1 MQEVAPVPPRD
12 EPKPLKYR
20 RIADD
25 LRSGIARGEYRPGGA
40 LPGENDLMARYQVA
54 RMTVRQ
60 ALAELQR
67 EGLAVARRGSG
78 VYVSAGAATALPSP
92 PGPDVVGQ
100 AEGLAEGQAEPHTE
114 GDAEG
119 DTACDVAHGAPAAAP
134 ARTLVAVFAGETARH
149 LLTFGAACGFRAV
162 LVEPDGERAAEARAW
177 ADVVSSAAD
186 AALDAACDVV
196 VTDHH
201 RDELGLVLRDALAA
215 TTRWIGVMGNPRH
228 PAPHREQLAALG
240 VPRKQIDRVH
250 RPIGLN
256 IGSRTPAEIAISTLA
271 GLIADRNGRPGG
283 FRF

>member
-1 MQEVAPVPPRD
+1 MAAQD

-20 RIADD
+20 RIAED
-25 LRSGIARGEYRPGGA
+25 LRSGIARGEYTPGGA
-40 LPGENDLMARYQVA
+40 LPGENDLMARYKVA

-78 VYVSAGAATALPSP
+78 VYVSAGAAASVPALASTA
-92 PGPDVVGQ
+92 PD
-100 AEGLAEGQAEPHTE
+100 ASCA
-114 GDAEG
+114 
-119 DTACDVAHGAPAAAP
+119 VAHGAPGEAP
-134 ARTLVAVFAGETARH
+134 TRTLVVVFAGETARH
-149 LLTFGAACGFRAV
+149 LISFGTACDFRAV
-162 LVEPDGERAAEARAW
+162 LVEPDPARAEEALPW
-177 ADVVSSAAD
+177 APGLVTSVGAAG
-186 AALDAACDVV
+186 LDGGCDVV

-201 RDELGLVLRDALAA
+201 REELGLVLRDALAG

-228 PAPHREQLAALG
+228 PGPHRELLHALG
-240 VPRKQIDRVH
+240 VPRRQIDRVH

-271 GLIADRNGRPGG
+271 GLIADRNARPGG

>member
-1 MQEVAPVPPRD
+1 MSSPD

-25 LRSGIARGEYRPGGA
+25 LRSGIARGEYSPGRA
-40 LPGENDLMARYQVA
+40 LPGENDLMARYKVA

-78 VYVSAGAATALPSP
+78 VYVSAEAATVQRTPDSP
-92 PGPDVVGQ
+92 DPC
-100 AEGLAEGQAEPHTE
+100 A
-114 GDAEG
+114 
-119 DTACDVAHGAPAAAP
+119 VAHGAPAEAP
-134 ARTLVAVFAGETARH
+134 VRTLVAVFAGETARH
-149 LLTFGAACGFRAV
+149 LLAFGSECGFRAL
-162 LVEPDGERAAEARAW
+162 LVEPDADRAAAAQAW
-177 ADVVSSAAD
+177 APGVVASVAA
-186 AALDAACDVV
+186 AGLDAGCDVV

-201 RDELGLVLRDALAA
+201 REELGPVLRDALAG
-215 TTRWIGVMGNPRH
+215 TTRWIGVLGNPRH

-240 VPRKQIDRVH
+240 VPKKQIERVH

-256 IGSRTPAEIAISTLA
+256 IGSRTPAEIAISVLA
-271 GLIADRNGRPGG
+271 GLIADRNARPGG

>member
-1 MQEVAPVPPRD
+1 MAARD

-25 LRSGIARGEYRPGGA
+25 LRSGIARGEYSPGGA

-78 VYVSAGAATALPSP
+78 VYVSATASLPDAAPSAA
-92 PGPDVVGQ
+92 D
-100 AEGLAEGQAEPHTE
+100 L
-114 GDAEG
+114 DA
-119 DTACDVAHGAPAAAP
+119 ACAVAHGAPAEASV
-134 ARTLVAVFAGETARH
+134 RTLVAVFAGETARH
-149 LLTFGAACGFRAV
+149 LLAFGAECGYRPQ
-162 LVEPDGERAAEARAW
+162 LVEPDPARAEAARAW
-177 ADVVSSAAD
+177 APDVVASVAD
-186 AALDAACDVV
+186 AALGDGTDVV

-201 RDELGLVLRDALAA
+201 REELGLVLRDALAG

-228 PAPHREQLAALG
+228 PGPHRELLAALG
-240 VPRKQIDRVH
+240 VPKKQIDRVH

-271 GLIADRNGRPGG
+271 GLIADRNARPGG

>member
-1 MQEVAPVPPRD
+1 MLELTLEVAPMAARD

-25 LRSGIARGEYRPGGA
+25 LRTGIARGEYTPGGA
-40 LPGENDLMARYQVA
+40 LPGENDLMARYKVA

-78 VYVSAGAATALPSP
+78 VYVSAGAAASLP
-92 PGPDVVGQ
+92 
-100 AEGLAEGQAEPHTE
+100 AGLAT
-114 GDAEG
+114 DAN
-119 DTACDVAHGAPAAAP
+119 CDVAHGASSTAEAP
-134 ARTLVAVFAGETARH
+134 AKTLVVVFAGETARH
-149 LLTFGAACGFRAV
+149 LLEFGAACGFRAV
-162 LVEPDGERAAEARAW
+162 LVEPDPARAEDARAW
-177 ADVVSSAAD
+177 APDLVTSVVEAG
-186 AALDAACDVV
+186 LDEGCDVV

-201 RDELGLVLRDALAA
+201 RDELGVVLRDALAG
-215 TTRWIGVMGNPRH
+215 TTRWVGVMGNPRH
-228 PAPHREQLAALG
+228 PGPHRELLHALG
-240 VPRKQIDRVH
+240 VPRRQIDRVH

-271 GLIADRNGRPGG
+271 GLIADRNARPGG

>member
-1 MQEVAPVPPRD
+1 MASRD

-25 LRSGIARGEYRPGGA
+25 LRSGIARGDYTPGGA
-40 LPGENDLMARYQVA
+40 LPGENDLMARYKVA

-78 VYVSAGAATALPSP
+78 VYVSAGAHVALPA
-92 PGPDVVGQ
+92 PDSSCG
-100 AEGLAEGQAEPHTE
+100 
-114 GDAEG
+114 
-119 DTACDVAHGAPAAAP
+119 VAHGAPAEQQL
-134 ARTLVAVFAGETARH
+134 RTLVAVFTGAAARP
-149 LLTFGAACGFRAV
+149 LLEMGVACGFRPL
-162 LVEPDGERAAEARAW
+162 LVEPDPARAEEARVW
-177 ADVVSSAAD
+177 APDVVSSVGEAD
-186 AALDAACDVV
+186 LDATCDVV

-201 RDELGLVLRDALAA
+201 RDELGVVLRDALAGPA
-215 TTRWIGVMGNPRH
+215 RWIGVMGNPRH
-228 PAPHREQLAALG
+228 PGPHRELLQALG
-240 VPRKQIDRVH
+240 VAGDQIERVH